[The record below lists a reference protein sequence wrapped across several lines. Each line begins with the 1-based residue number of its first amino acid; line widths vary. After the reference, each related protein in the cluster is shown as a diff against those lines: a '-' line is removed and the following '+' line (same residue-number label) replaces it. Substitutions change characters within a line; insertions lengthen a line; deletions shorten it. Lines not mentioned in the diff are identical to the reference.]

1 MTEETW
7 GKDGE
12 REKGRGEEREDGPTL
27 AVGLWERIKHLLLDM
42 T

>member
-12 REKGRGEEREDGPTL
+12 REKEKEREDSPTL

>member
-12 REKGRGEEREDGPTL
+12 REKEKESPTL